1 MLYAKINPKAS
12 FVKQEGPF
20 TAPVTVEAEYL
31 TALARPYA
39 AGASQ
44 TNFEVQ
50 FSSAVLNE
58 EGVVISINQVANSS
72 VILTAEEL
80 ANWGIDDSVLLEAI
94 ATKLGTTVQSTI
106 ELENNNF

>member
-20 TAPVTVEAEYL
+20 IAPVTVEADYL

-39 AGASQ
+39 AGASK

-50 FSSAVLNE
+50 FGNAVLNE
-58 EGVVISINQVANSS
+58 EGVVTSVNQVSNSS
-72 VILTAEEL
+72 VVLTAEEL
-80 ANWGIDDSVLLEAI
+80 VNWGIDDSVLLQAI
-94 ATKLGTTVQSTI
+94 AAKLGTTVESVI